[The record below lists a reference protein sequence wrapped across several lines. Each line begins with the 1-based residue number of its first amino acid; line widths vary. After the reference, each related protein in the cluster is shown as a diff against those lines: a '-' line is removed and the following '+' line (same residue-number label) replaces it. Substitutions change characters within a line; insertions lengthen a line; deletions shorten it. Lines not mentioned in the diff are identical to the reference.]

1 MINLHRAVVLMDF
14 IKSLKPADFYYQ
26 WFCDSGRY
34 IIALA
39 YGDFSRYDY
48 QLCYWHYRLVDNV
61 YRQLT
66 GL

>member
-14 IKSLKPADFYYQ
+14 IKSLKPADF
-26 WFCDSGRY
+26 FD
-34 IIALA
+34 
-39 YGDFSRYDY
+39 D
-48 QLCYWHYRLVDNV
+48 V